1 MSGQEAGLNQEL
13 KQAIE
18 AFQKEMLPN
27 IPSEIVST
35 LQRTTEDLVKSGI
48 ADRSVKVGDPA
59 PAFTLPNVRGEDV
72 SLANLLSKGPV
83 VLAFYRGT
91 W

>member
-1 MSGQEAGLNQEL
+1 MGGQEAGLNQEL

-48 ADRSVKVGDPA
+48 ADRSVKVGDTA

-72 SLANLLSKGPV
+72 SLANLLSEGPV